1 MRILTISTGRVAK
14 IMVSDGGPVRSV
26 NSAINKTP
34 VSDLNNRQA
43 IFAGPL
49 GLEQD
54 EQADHNVHGGPGMAV
69 YAYPVEHYPFWMQL
83 LKSQKS
89 DIHALPHGFF
99 GENLTVE
106 GFSEQEVFEGDVW
119 TVGEA
124 EFMVEKLREP
134 CFKFDAKIGFA
145 AGPSMILSARSGWY
159 LRVLTAGVIHAGDA
173 IEVSPGERLVS
184 IADQN
189 AMTAHR
195 RRLSAD

>member
-1 MRILTISTGRVAK
+1 MRILTISTGKVAK
-14 IMVSDGGPVRSV
+14 ILVNDGGPVRTV
-26 NSAINKTP
+26 HSAINKAP
-34 VSDLNNRQA
+34 VSTLNNPQGV
-43 IFAGPL
+43 FAGHL

-69 YAYPVEHYPFWMQL
+69 YAYPVEHYPFWQNL
-83 LKSQKS
+83 LETQRS
-89 DIHALPHGFF
+89 DLRNLPHGFF

-106 GFSEQEVFEGDVW
+106 GFVEKDVFEGDVW
-119 TVGEA
+119 TVGEV

-134 CFKFDAKIGFA
+134 CFKFDAKIGFS
-145 AGPSMILSARSGWY
+145 AGPSMILTARSGWY
-159 LRVLTAGVIHAGDA
+159 LRVLTPGIIHAGDV

-189 AMTAHR
+189 AMTAQK

>member
-1 MRILTISTGRVAK
+1 MRILTISTGKVAK
-14 IMVSDGGPVRSV
+14 ILVSDGGPVRTV
-26 NSAINKTP
+26 HSAINKAP
-34 VSDLNNRQA
+34 VSELSKPLGV
-43 IFAGPL
+43 FAGHL

-69 YAYPVEHYPFWMQL
+69 YAYPVEHYPFWEKL
-83 LKSQKS
+83 LETQNS
-89 DIHALPHGFF
+89 DLHDLPHGFF

-106 GFSEQEVFEGDVW
+106 GFIDKDVFEGDVW
-119 TVGEA
+119 TVGEV

-134 CFKFDAKIGFA
+134 CFKFDAKIGFP

-159 LRVLTAGVIHAGDA
+159 LRVLTPGVIHAGDA

-189 AMTAHR
+189 AVTAQK
-195 RRLSAD
+195 RRLSTD